1 MVMFQVDKVSESP
14 AANSAMLVSGFSSFN
29 STPREKKKKTSAKQM
44 KEKYKNC

>member
-29 STPREKKKKTSAKQM
+29 STPRGKKKTSAKQM
-44 KEKYKNC
+44 KEKYKNS